1 MSATPAN
8 NENEKIYLAVI
19 MHGDVDL
26 RPTPGGTAVMWRG
39 PVEHLLDIV
48 KQLTVVID
56 ASRVLAGLGGQSCAW
71 NAYDVD
77 VPVLPRRVRDVAM
90 TDEGEYLLFTTP
102 LCMRYHSYFGTGVLC
117 AVDA

>member
-8 NENEKIYLAVI
+8 NENEIYLAVI
-19 MHGDVDL
+19 THGDIHL
-26 RPTPGGTAVMWRG
+26 RSGPGGTAVMWRG
-39 PVEHLLDIV
+39 PVEHLLDVV
-48 KQLTVVID
+48 KQLTGVIE

-71 NAYDVD
+71 DAFDVD
-77 VPVLPRRVRDVAM
+77 VLVPRRVRDSAM

-102 LCMRYHSYFGTGVLC
+102 LCMRYHSYFGAGVLC